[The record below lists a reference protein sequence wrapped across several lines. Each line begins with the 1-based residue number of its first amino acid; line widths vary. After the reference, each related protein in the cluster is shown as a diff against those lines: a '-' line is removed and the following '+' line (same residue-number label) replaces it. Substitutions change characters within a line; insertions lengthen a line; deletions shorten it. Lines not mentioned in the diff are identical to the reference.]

1 MKHIPPCAIEDMA
14 ALGVTADGAVTD
26 RLCEFAGL
34 LEKGAGGRF
43 GNLLGPAETGR
54 LWNRHILESVAYVP
68 FLDKDI
74 PVVDIGS
81 GAGFP
86 GIVLALFG
94 LETTL
99 VESRRKRFLF
109 LVWVRE
115 SMKLGNTRVLNGRV
129 EECGPFSGPVSYT
142 ARAVEN
148 PRSLLKRIAVTSRED
163 FSLTVRTGEPYSF
176 TPVDVVEK
184 LPSPP
189 LDRPGFMVQFRHPGT
204 GIHRGNEGE

>member
-1 MKHIPPCAIEDMA
+1 VKHIPPDAAGDMA
-14 ALGVTADGAVTD
+14 ALGVVPEGTVID

-34 LEKGAGGRF
+34 VERGLGGRF
-43 GNLLGPAETGR
+43 GNLLGPAEMGR

-68 FLDKDI
+68 FLDEDW

-86 GIVLALFG
+86 GIVLALLG
-94 LETTL
+94 HETTL

-115 SMKLGNTRVLNGRV
+115 SMKLGNTLVLNGRV
-129 EECGPFSGPVSYT
+129 EECGPFPGPVSFT
-142 ARAVEN
+142 ARAVED
-148 PRSLLKRIAVTSRED
+148 PRGLLRRISVISREE
-163 FSLTVRTGEPYSF
+163 FSLTVRTGEAYSLP
-176 TPVDVVEK
+176 PVDVVRK

-189 LDRPGFMVQFRHPGT
+189 LDRPGFMVQFRHPGAGT
-204 GIHRGNEGE
+204 HRGNGGE